1 VLISAGVLLLLT
13 NLGYLRWQSWAV
25 LWRLWPLLLIAVGI
39 EVLVG
44 RRSTLGAIVS
54 GLLILALLG
63 GAVVTVFFAQD
74 IPILANLARPA
85 ELHTGHVEHPLA
97 GIERASV
104 SIDWTSTPGYLSA
117 LRDSPNLIEGDI
129 AYYGELIFNVNV
141 LGDQAN
147 VTLDSHFS
155 GTWFGPF
162 DFGEHAEG
170 RWDVKL
176 SPDVP
181 LDLALDTGSGRCQF
195 DLSGLQVNNL
205 VLDSGSGAV
214 DLTLPSGN
222 DSQARI
228 ESGSGAIAIALPE
241 NVGARVVLESGS
253 GAFRP
258 GERFRLIKGERD
270 DDGVWETDNFDTA
283 EHTVVLSID
292 QGSGMVSIE

>member
-1 VLISAGVLLLLT
+1 MVETDFASG
-13 NLGYLRWQSWAV
+13 
-25 LWRLWPLLLIAVGI
+25 
-39 EVLVG
+39 
-44 RRSTLGAIVS
+44 
-54 GLLILALLG
+54 GLLI
-63 GAVVTVFFAQD
+63 TCY
-74 IPILANLARPA
+74 
-85 ELHTGHVEHPLA
+85 T
-97 GIERASV
+97 
-104 SIDWTSTPGYLSA
+104 T
-117 LRDSPNLIEGDI
+117 
-129 AYYGELIFNVNV
+129 

-155 GTWFGPF
+155 GPWFGPF
-162 DFGEHAEG
+162 DFGEHAEA

-258 GERFRLIKGERD
+258 GERFRLIEGERD

-292 QGSGMVSIE
+292 QGSGAVSIK